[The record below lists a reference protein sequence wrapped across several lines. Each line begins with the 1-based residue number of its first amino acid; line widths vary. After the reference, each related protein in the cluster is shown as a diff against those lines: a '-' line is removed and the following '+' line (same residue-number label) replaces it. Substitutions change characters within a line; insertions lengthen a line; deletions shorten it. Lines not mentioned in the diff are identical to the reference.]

1 MRTIIRINTIKVLI
15 IGHAALY
22 NESIRSLEGATMSYK
37 EEAIE
42 RILALTEEEAAAF
55 IEWLGKHPTFEGMQ
69 QPDLR
74 TLP

>member
-1 MRTIIRINTIKVLI
+1 
-15 IGHAALY
+15 
-22 NESIRSLEGATMSYK
+22 MSYK

-55 IEWLGKHPTFEGMQ
+55 IEWPGKHPTFEGMR